1 MKEAAMIIEKYLE
14 KGEIYLQKKN
24 NKIILKTDK
33 DIIIASTL
41 DEAAFHLDEKN
52 TYDEEDF
59 TEAYLPVLK
68 YIYKELGDINKLR
81 WFFVERGINSL
92 GFKNL
97 RLMLEGSKP
106 IFNSMLDIMDLSF
119 EEDLYYSTKEI
130 KTKINVALKKYKE
143 EQQFSLNE
151 IKEQFAKFGI
161 EITIGSLNYK
171 SKYLTKTLLRTRM
184 ILKEVLNVYKNGG
197 KQIIRIVFKT

>member
-92 GFKNL
+92 GFKSL

-106 IFNSMLDIMDLSF
+106 ILNSMLDIMDLSF

>member
-14 KGEIYLQKKN
+14 KGEIHLQKQN
-24 NKIILKTDK
+24 GKIILKTDK

-92 GFKNL
+92 GFKSL

-106 IFNSMLDIMDLSF
+106 ILNSMLDIMDLSF